1 MMRTRFAPSPTGFMH
16 IGNLRSALFG
26 YLLARR
32 MGGVFALRIED
43 TDQERL
49 VEGAVEKIYET
60 LKIAGITHDEGPD
73 VGGDYGPYIQS
84 QRENVYMKYAQQL
97 LDGGHAYRCFCHKEA
112 DPAQCDC
119 KNVDTDATKPHVI
132 RQMIPTGQTTFV
144 DEVFGEITVDNT
156 ELEDQ
161 ILIKS
166 DGFPTYN
173 FANVV
178 DDHLMKIT
186 HVMRGSE
193 YLPSTPKYNL
203 LYKAFGWEVPTYVH
217 LPLILSVDGGKLSK
231 RRGDAFFEDFLEAGF
246 LPEAIVNYIALLGWS
261 PPENREIYSLKE
273 LEQIFSVKCLS
284 KSPATF
290 DLDKLKWMNGEYLK
304 AMDMGDFLPLA
315 LPYID
320 KLAAGDV
327 DKQALAALVKDR
339 ISTLAEIPEIL
350 DFVACLPKYST
361 QIFVNKK
368 NKVDEAL
375 AKDMLVKI
383 LPEIEGLTDW
393 TAEVISATIKTFA
406 EACGVKNAVVL
417 WPLRCALSGKEASP
431 GGATDLLML
440 FGRDESVSR
449 IKTAITKLQLE
460 G

>member
-1 MMRTRFAPSPTGFMH
+1 MRTRFAPSPTGFMH

-26 YLLARR
+26 YLLARK

-73 VGGDYGPYIQS
+73 VGGDFGPYIQS

-97 LDGGHAYRCFCHKEA
+97 LEGGHAYRCFCDKEA
-112 DPAQCDC
+112 DPADC
-119 KNVDTDATKPHVI
+119 PCQNIEGDAAKPHVV
-132 RQMIPTGQTTFV
+132 RQAIPAGQTTFV
-144 DEVFGEITVDNT
+144 DEVFGEITVENE
-156 ELEDQ
+156 ELENQ
-161 ILIKS
+161 VLIKS

-178 DDHLMKIT
+178 DDHLMAIT

-217 LPLILSVDGGKLSK
+217 LPLILSADGGKLSK

-261 PPENREIYSLKE
+261 PPENREIYSLSE
-273 LEQIFSVKCLS
+273 LEQIFSVEGLS
-284 KSPATF
+284 KSPSTF

-304 AMDMGDFLPLA
+304 AMDGADFLPLA

-320 KLAAGDV
+320 KVAQENV
-327 DKQALAALVKDR
+327 DKTAIASLVKDR
-339 ISTLAEIPEIL
+339 IATLAEIPELL
-350 DFVACLPKYST
+350 DFVAQLPDYDT
-361 QIFVNKK
+361 ALFVNQK
-368 NKVDEAL
+368 NKVDEEV
-375 AKDMLVKI
+375 AKDMLSKF
-383 LPEIEGLTDW
+383 LPEIEGLEEW
-393 TAEVISATIKTFA
+393 TGEVISAFLKSFA
-406 EACGVKNAVVL
+406 QAHGAKPAQIM
-417 WPLRCALSGKEASP
+417 WPLRCALSGKETSP
-431 GGATDLLML
+431 GGATDLLVI
-440 FGRDESVSR
+440 FGKEESVNR
-449 IKTAITKLQLE
+449 IKTALSKL